1 MVIKIITVGKLKEK
15 YLREAFAEYE
25 KRLSSYCRL
34 EVTELEPDKLS
45 DDPSEKEIKKAL
57 DCEAEKIIPKI
68 PPGSFVIPLC
78 VEGKQKNSEAFA
90 ELIEKESSAGKGVF
104 VFIIGGSY
112 GLSDKVKALGDL
124 KLSMSEMTF
133 PHRLARIM
141 LAEQIYRAFAIMN
154 NRKYHK

>member
-1 MVIKIITVGKLKEK
+1 MVIKIIAVGKLKEK

-25 KRLSSYCRL
+25 KRLSGYCRL
-34 EVTELEPDKLS
+34 DVAELEPEKLS
-45 DDPSEKEIKKAL
+45 DDPSDKDVEKAL
-57 DCEAEKIIPKI
+57 EREAEKIIPKI
-68 PPGSFVIPLC
+68 PAGSFVIPLC
-78 VEGKQKNSEAFA
+78 VEGKQKTSEGFA

-112 GLSDKVKALGDL
+112 GLSDRIKSMADL
-124 KLSMSEMTF
+124 RLSMSEMTF

-141 LAEQIYRAFAIMN
+141 LAEQLFRAFAIMN